1 MCLYASSCTHTHIDC
16 WCGVH
21 SGVAIFTQSE
31 LSLNNSKQDGPWCH
45 LREHDEISHQCVVKS
60 PPTAAHHTYA
70 PQSARRR
77 PRMDRPTKQPE
88 GVVSRRVTAGHN
100 GSQRVSIIHITR
112 RHHRWSWRAQ
122 QIRWRPP
129 RRECP
134 SDQVLSAC
142 RGWRTHAIDSHRIEC
157 GANHTPAHPRV
168 RITAHHHHPLHPLLA
183 SAAGGLQER
192 GAT

>member
-100 GSQRVSIIHITR
+100 GSQRVSDGSANGSRRVTTGQMTGQTTGHDGSRRVTTDHDGSRRARRVTTGPTGHDGSATGQPTGTR
-112 RHHRWSWRAQ
+112 RVTTDHPTS
-122 QIRWRPP
+122 
-129 RRECP
+129 C
-134 SDQVLSAC
+134 SNLSSIFHD
-142 RGWRTHAIDSHRIEC
+142 T
-157 GANHTPAHPRV
+157 N
-168 RITAHHHHPLHPLLA
+168 
-183 SAAGGLQER
+183 
-192 GAT
+192 